1 MSAQIEIGVVG
12 EVYHG
17 GAVFDGSPHL
27 ESEGTVVGPDVA
39 GIGIEFA
46 GIALFAVVRG
56 VMECH
61 RVVEHVLNL
70 PYTILEAGGSAV
82 QGVRTVVYGQ
92 RIGVAVEFEVAAG
105 YTVGIAA
112 RNLAGAGSVGEVIVG
127 IGVAY
132 HHIGHT
138 AFCIRHN
145 NTHDTGTEATEHHL
159 GANGVGDGQQC
170 YFAVYVLGKHIDIT
184 DGGHRR
190 LLLLRRFWV
199 RGHTFR

>member
-1 MSAQIEIGVVG
+1 MRVFVGRQPARGVQAQLMIQHRGLLMSAQIEIGVVG

-39 GIGIEFA
+39 GISIEFA

-127 IGVAY
+127 IVVAY

-138 AFCIRHN
+138 AFLHPAQQYSRYRH
-145 NTHDTGTEATEHHL
+145 
-159 GANGVGDGQQC
+159 
-170 YFAVYVLGKHIDIT
+170 
-184 DGGHRR
+184 
-190 LLLLRRFWV
+190 
-199 RGHTFR
+199 RGC